1 MLQITETAASVFRD
15 LLAKEDVPGTA
26 IRLAP
31 EIQED
36 GRGGISLQAI
46 DQPAPTDA
54 PAQAPGV
61 QVVVAA
67 ELAESLEDAILDAR
81 ETETGA
87 EFFLVGQQPP
97 AS

>member
-15 LLAKEDVPGTA
+15 ILAKEDVQGTA

-46 DQPAPTDA
+46 DRPAPSDA
-54 PAQAPGV
+54 PAQARGV
-61 QVVVAA
+61 HVVVAA

-81 ETETGA
+81 QTETGA
-87 EFFLVGQQPP
+87 ELFLVAQPP